1 MKEIPAQCEIMA
13 IVGSICTKYCYTTV
27 LCFDL
32 QTGKTIGKQ
41 LRTENA
47 LFDKWRDDETY
58 ASMMWY
64 LAVITRQDNA
74 KAIVCDVLTT
84 TIDVCFSDTKDVNAT
99 TPNGTGE
106 TNYFLIALSFYVPRS
121 NA

>member
-1 MKEIPAQCEIMA
+1 MKELPAKCKIIA
-13 IVGSICTKYCYTTV
+13 IVGSIRTTYRYTTV

-32 QTGKTIGKQ
+32 QTGKAIGKR

-47 LFDKWRDDETY
+47 LFDKWRDDETD

-84 TIDVCFSDTKDVNAT
+84 TIDVCFSDTKDVDAT
-99 TPNGTGE
+99 TRHGTGE
-106 TNYFLIALSFYVPRS
+106 TNHFLIA
-121 NA
+121 

>member
-1 MKEIPAQCEIMA
+1 MA
-13 IVGSICTKYCYTTV
+13 IVGSICTKYRYTTG

-32 QTGKTIGKQ
+32 QTSKTIGKR

-64 LAVITRQDNA
+64 LAVITRQENA
-74 KAIVCDVLTT
+74 KAVVYDVLTI
-84 TIDVCFSDTKDVNAT
+84 TIDMCFSDRKNVDAT
-99 TPNGTGE
+99 TRHGTGE
-106 TNYFLIALSFYVPRS
+106 TNKFLIAQSFHVPRS